1 VKFPCAM
8 ISKPNINNATAA
20 GSNAR
25 FSFSGLL
32 LLGLGLLL
40 NLFQPAIAAPGKDGH
55 TPAGKVGYAGKVGG
69 YTYQFTPIKNSSV
82 APSGVDV
89 LQVTVIPAP
98 PAGTQISISFGGTTS
113 IIATTDANGNAIFY
127 FTNTTPGTVS
137 ITIKDA
143 SGAIVGT
150 YNGMNFIAAPGVP
163 DPSHSYFRV
172 NQNPADADGVAQDVV
187 EAILF
192 DQYGNPINYG
202 ASVNWS
208 IQSGTASFVGSPNT
222 TTPYPSPGPDGT
234 STIALT
240 STTVGTVKVQAQVS
254 YTDPSTGTTVNFQLN
269 DLSSP
274 PNNYLSVQ
282 FVQPQPNPTTSFIVA
297 KITPNPANGTSLD
310 EVQATVYTASGALYN
325 GPITFTIESGTA
337 TPVVVSTT
345 VVNGIATATYS
356 STTVGSVQVQAQVTV
371 NGVATYL
378 NDQANP
384 ANNYVTIQFINPPP
398 DLSQSYITPVITPV
412 AADGTSQDEV
422 EAYVVSSAGIPLA
435 NGTPVTFTIISGTG
449 TIVQTTTLTNGI
461 ATAFLTST
469 VVGSVEV
476 QATYTD
482 PATSIT
488 YTLFDKN
495 TPSQNYSIVQ
505 FTTGPVDQSKS
516 YIVVTQDGA
525 AADGT
530 STDIV
535 TAYLYDAQGHP
546 ITSGATI
553 NWSTQSGTATL
564 SGTTASGNTIAASY
578 VSTVVGAVQVQAQVS
593 VGGVSFYLN
602 DQANP
607 GNNYVT
613 IHFVVSTP
621 VPGQPGGGGAGGTDP
636 GNGGQTPGSGGSGSN
651 GGGSGGGGG
660 GGGTGPGS
668 GNNSGPTD
676 NSGFTVLY
684 IEPAYNYRLADGQSQ
699 DSVFAYIT
707 DAYKHPIPGVQV
719 TFFMQTTP
727 TAGTITTGAQWVGS
741 PVNVVTGADG
751 IARIAMTSTTPGT
764 VFVDATIVD
773 PTTGNPVLID
783 GSYQV
788 AVFVNKPD
796 VTNILT
802 SLTVIIGEALDD
814 GIQQNEVKAHVVDM
828 DGNVMPNQQ
837 VVFSVDSGTGT
848 IITPQPVVT
857 DANGDAYIQ
866 ITSKTAGYVLITA
879 VIDDSLKIV
888 YGSPARVKFAPIN
901 IYVPRVFTPNQDG
914 TNDILKPILVGI
926 STFHYFNVYN
936 RWGNLVFTTQDPN
949 QGWDGTF
956 KGVPQPVETYLWIA
970 EGIDENGKKVVQKGM
985 TSLVR

>member
-1 VKFPCAM
+1 M
-8 ISKPNINNATAA
+8 ISKPNINDATAT
-20 GSNAR
+20 GRNAR
-25 FSFSGLL
+25 FSFTGML
-32 LLGLGLLL
+32 LLGLGVLL
-40 NLFQPAIAAPGKDGH
+40 NLFEPAIAAPGNGAPARSGKAIVYNYTFTIIKD
-55 TPAGKVGYAGKVGG
+55 Y
-69 YTYQFTPIKNSSV
+69 SV
-82 APSGVDV
+82 SPSGVDELEV
-89 LQVTVIPAP
+89 SVSPAP

-113 IIATTDANGNAIFY
+113 LIATTDASGNAYFY
-127 FTNTTPGTVS
+127 FTNTTAGTVTV
-137 ITIKDA
+137 TIKDNT
-143 SGAIVGT
+143 GTIVGT
-150 YNGMNFIAAPGVP
+150 TDMHFISTPGPP
-163 DPSHSYFRV
+163 DPAKSYFAV
-172 NQNPADADGVAQDVV
+172 IQNPAAADGVAQDIV
-187 EAILF
+187 EAFLY

-202 ASVNWS
+202 ASVNWT
-208 IQSGTASFVGSPNT
+208 IESGTASFVGSPNT
-222 TTPYPSPGPDGT
+222 TTPYPSSGSNGT
-234 STIALT
+234 STISLT
-240 STTVGTVKVQAQVS
+240 STTVGVVDVQATVS
-254 YTDPSTGTTVNFQLN
+254 YTDPSTSTTVNFQLGDQN
-269 DLSSP
+269 TP
-274 PNNYLSVQ
+274 PNNYLAVQ

-337 TPVVVSTT
+337 TPVTISTT

-371 NGVATYL
+371 SGVPTYL

-384 ANNYVTIQFINPPP
+384 ANNYVTIQFVNPPP
-398 DLSQSYITPVITPV
+398 DLSQSYITPVITPMP
-412 AADGTSQDEV
+412 ADGSSQDEV
-422 EAYVVSSAGIPLA
+422 EAYVVSSAGVPLA
-435 NGTPVTFTIISGTG
+435 NGTLVTFTIISGTG
-449 TIVQTTTLTNGI
+449 TIVTTTTLNNGI

-505 FTTGPVDQSKS
+505 FVTGPVDQSKS

-530 STDIV
+530 SKDIV

-553 NWSTQSGTATL
+553 NWSTESGTATL
-564 SGTTASGNTIAASY
+564 SGTTSSSNTIAASY
-578 VSTVVGAVQVQAQVS
+578 VSTVVGAVQVQAQVT
-593 VGGVSFYLN
+593 VGGSTFYLN
-602 DQANP
+602 DQNNP
-607 GNNYVT
+607 TNNYVT
-613 IHFVVSTP
+613 IHFVVSNP
-621 VPGQPGGGGAGGTDP
+621 VPGQPGGGGAGGTNP
-636 GNGGQTPGSGGSGSN
+636 GSGGQTPGSGGSGSN
-651 GGGSGGGGG
+651 GGGG

-707 DAYKHPIPGVQV
+707 DAYKHPVPGVQV

-727 TAGTITTGAQWVGS
+727 TAGTITSGANWVGS

-751 IARIAMTSTTPGT
+751 IARIAMTSTAPGT

-773 PTTGNPVLID
+773 PTTGNTVLID

-814 GIQQNEVKAHVVDM
+814 GIQQNEVKAHVVDI

-879 VIDDSLKIV
+879 VIDDSLKII

-901 IYVPRVFTPNQDG
+901 IYVPRVFTPNNDG

-956 KGVPQPVETYLWIA
+956 KGVAQPVETYLWIA